1 MRQLTWLLE
10 LPANNV
16 SLSREFVFVVEP
28 ALERVIAIHALGWRL
43 ASNPMP
49 AQVKVEFSDTIGS
62 GLPTAMYSRAVAA
75 SSATPTIICNRGLL
89 FQPNSALTYDSQEYE
104 TPRPIAYANIS
115 EGVRG
120 LTVRVTDFDGAVVGF
135 TGKMYIE
142 LLLTIDDGKGHDHY
156 LTPDKLN
163 EAQRKALDGYFIE
176 SGKRPRV

>member
-1 MRQLTWLLE
+1 
-10 LPANNV
+10 
-16 SLSREFVFVVEP
+16 
-28 ALERVIAIHALGWRL
+28 
-43 ASNPMP
+43 
-49 AQVKVEFSDTIGS
+49 
-62 GLPTAMYSRAVAA
+62 
-75 SSATPTIICNRGLL
+75 
-89 FQPNSALTYDSQEYE
+89 
-104 TPRPIAYANIS
+104 
-115 EGVRG
+115 